1 MARNGR
7 PPRGLELTDV
17 EREELRARL
26 NARKGAMDAAHTSVK
41 DLEQSILDYLARH
54 NEKPRPF
61 VWRKTA
67 DQIIG
72 AVGRA
77 AEKLI

>member
-1 MARNGR
+1 MHWKQTAASWRKEDEGVCDR
-7 PPRGLELTDV
+7 L
-17 EREELRARL
+17 REKWS
-26 NARKGAMDAAHTSVK
+26 KGAAQTRGK